1 MAVCGTDYFVLYIFR
16 NGSIDKTTDYL
27 DMLKRG
33 ADLYF
38 VAQT

>member
-1 MAVCGTDYFVLYIFR
+1 MGGCGTDCFVLYIFIK
-16 NGSIDKTTDYL
+16 GSIDKTTDYL

-38 VAQT
+38 VAQP